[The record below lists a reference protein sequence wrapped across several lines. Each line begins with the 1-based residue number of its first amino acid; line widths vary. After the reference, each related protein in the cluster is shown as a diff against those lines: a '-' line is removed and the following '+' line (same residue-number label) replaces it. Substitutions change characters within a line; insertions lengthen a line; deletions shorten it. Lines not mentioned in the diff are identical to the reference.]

1 MDEKLSGKATAVE
14 VEEIR
19 IENVRERSESNL
31 SNPQSFLTSDDGE
44 SQIKELKDEEE
55 NSPYEEVRVAVP
67 NYDQD
72 VPANTIRAWVIGI
85 LLSIFGAAI
94 NTLFSLRQPAI
105 SVGPIVAQLLA
116 YAIGKG
122 WERILPDRQFNTFGL
137 KWNLNPGPFNVK
149 EHTVIVVMAGV
160 SFGTAY
166 ATDIIVAEYSFYKR
180 NFGLGFQLL
189 LVITSQSI
197 GYGIAGLLRKCLVY
211 PAAMIWP
218 GNLVNV
224 TLLHAMHGKT
234 EEPDPSIIGGNMSRY
249 RWFGYIF
256 LASFLYYFI
265 PGFLAQFLSIFAFM
279 TWIYPQNPVINQLF
293 GGSTG
298 LSLIPITF
306 DWTQVTGYIGSPMI
320 PPWNAIANTLVGT
333 VTFYIIGASA
343 LHYGGAWYSRWLP
356 ISDSGIYD
364 NTGAKYNVS
373 RIINSEYT
381 LDESAYKEYS
391 PLFMSTTFAISY
403 GLSFA
408 AIASLVTYTWIHF
421 RHQIIAQ
428 FKGSRDGKPDIHMKL
443 MLKYPEVPIFW
454 YGILF
459 IVMIG
464 MSLFTSIY
472 YPTEF
477 AWWALIFAVAFSTVM
492 SLPIGIVQAITNQQ
506 LGLNVITEFIM
517 GYMQP
522 GKPLALMMFKTYG
535 YITASQ
541 ALSFVS
547 DIKL

>member
-1 MDEKLSGKATAVE
+1 MDEKFSGKATAVE

-122 WERILPDRQFNTFGL
+122 WEKVLPDRQFNTFGL

-149 EHTVIVVMAGV
+149 EHTVIVVMAGA

-180 NFGLGFQLL
+180 NFGIGFQLL

-218 GNLVNV
+218 ANLVNV

-234 EEPDPSIIGGNMSRY
+234 EEPDPSIIGGNMS
-249 RWFGYIF
+249 
-256 LASFLYYFI
+256 
-265 PGFLAQFLSIFAFM
+265 
-279 TWIYPQNPVINQLF
+279 
-293 GGSTG
+293 
-298 LSLIPITF
+298 
-306 DWTQVTGYIGSPMI
+306 
-320 PPWNAIANTLVGT
+320 
-333 VTFYIIGASA
+333 
-343 LHYGGAWYSRWLP
+343 
-356 ISDSGIYD
+356 
-364 NTGAKYNVS
+364 
-373 RIINSEYT
+373 
-381 LDESAYKEYS
+381 
-391 PLFMSTTFAISY
+391 
-403 GLSFA
+403 
-408 AIASLVTYTWIHF
+408 
-421 RHQIIAQ
+421 
-428 FKGSRDGKPDIHMKL
+428 
-443 MLKYPEVPIFW
+443 
-454 YGILF
+454 
-459 IVMIG
+459 
-464 MSLFTSIY
+464 
-472 YPTEF
+472 
-477 AWWALIFAVAFSTVM
+477 
-492 SLPIGIVQAITNQQ
+492 
-506 LGLNVITEFIM
+506 
-517 GYMQP
+517 
-522 GKPLALMMFKTYG
+522 
-535 YITASQ
+535 
-541 ALSFVS
+541 
-547 DIKL
+547 